1 MDWKPKDWI
10 EHPTYGIGQVSEN
23 RGDKLDIDF
32 VGTGRKTLLKSTEL
46 KPATPPSPD
55 FKFPSAKGKSRTPR
69 FKVQHPPKKPPF
81 DFNYLVEGFVRFF
94 DGGGFDSTDFDEK
107 ERKEKVKA
115 AGILK
120 DKLGKEIFESLL
132 RDGRYVEVCDVA
144 KEVLQET
151 RLVFWIV
158 KAKFVDG
165 LKIAANQERFA
176 NALYDLLYGSADM
189 EQRFTKS
196 CDLLSEMG
204 ANEWTIATYFQFLA
218 TDGKWMLMKRKV
230 TKRMA
235 KSLNIPLNFKPE
247 PNWLTYSK
255 LQELADRVE
264 QELAESA
271 KKLEMQNRGLKPHS
285 RIDVQGFVWASIKIA
300 DGTYGK
306 KGSRQESDEVGV

>member
-23 RGDKLDIDF
+23 RGDKIDIDF

-69 FKVQHPPKKPPF
+69 FKVQHPPKQPPL

-107 ERKEKVKA
+107 ERKEKRKA

-132 RDGRYVEVCDVA
+132 RDGRYGEVCDVA

-151 RLVFWIV
+151 RLVFRIE

-165 LKIAANQERFA
+165 LKVKANHERFA
-176 NALYDLLYGSADM
+176 KVFFDLLYGSAEM
-189 EQRFTKS
+189 EQRFKKF
-196 CDLLSEMG
+196 CGLLSEMG
-204 ANEWTIATYFQFLA
+204 ANKWTVATYYQFLVS
-218 TDGKWMLMKRKV
+218 DGEWMFMKPSIM
-230 TKRMA
+230 KRMA
-235 KSLNIPLNFKPE
+235 DSLKFALNYKPE
-247 PNWLTYSK
+247 PNWDTYFK
-255 LQELADRVE
+255 LQELAKRVKS
-264 QELAESA
+264 ELHD
-271 KKLEMQNRGLKPHS
+271 RGLNPGSGIH
-285 RIDVQGFVWASIKIA
+285 VQGFFWASIKIA

-306 KGSRQESDEVGV
+306 KVSPSESDEVGV